1 MIQIELGSKVGIEEA
16 RSIKDS
22 SRIIANLVRFRIEK
36 YILTNSSSKKAR
48 LGIQFCTTP
57 SCNNVFSPRKINF
70 DGIEDIDES
79 SFDGSNIHF
88 CKCGTSR
95 CGDCNEDSHLGLSCE
110 EYSKIKKEL
119 KTGRMDAEIKSLQW
133 VKKNTSPCPRC
144 NFPINKNGGCNHV
157 RCSKCQY
164 YFCWEC
170 GGDGQICGFYYCHNK
185 KKDTEEETSS
195 GKLSNHIDV
204 LSEYPLARDRLSVS
218 LRNMSIE
225 ENKFVALEVQLR
237 QVLVWARLKLISSL
251 LLENTKLINSLL
263 GTIEIIELQLY
274 VLEMRSLGKEK
285 LVKRIVNQSL
295 DQLSLTCIIEEQSNK
310 FNNQY
315 SLEDLITLSSLLSM
329 SFERFSSYSASL
341 IANII
346 ETLRKEQL
354 KKMKRQKIFN
364 ITPNYPLNEKAKPKR
379 KNWTFEQIDLE
390 EENEFEFEKKMRW
403 KGKERLKAR
412 RSHALMIVNNL

>member
-1 MIQIELGSKVGIEEA
+1 MFAAQNVNTTFAGNVVATAKYV
-16 RSIKDS
+16 DF
-22 SRIIANLVRFRIEK
+22 IIVI
-36 YILTNSSSKKAR
+36 T
-48 LGIQFCTTP
+48 
-57 SCNNVFSPRKINF
+57 
-70 DGIEDIDES
+70 
-79 SFDGSNIHF
+79 
-88 CKCGTSR
+88 
-95 CGDCNEDSHLGLSCE
+95 
-110 EYSKIKKEL
+110 
-119 KTGRMDAEIKSLQW
+119 
-133 VKKNTSPCPRC
+133 
-144 NFPINKNGGCNHV
+144 
-157 RCSKCQY
+157 
-164 YFCWEC
+164 
-170 GGDGQICGFYYCHNK
+170 K

-354 KKMKRQKIFN
+354 KKMKRQKISS

-390 EENEFEFEKKMRW
+390 EENEIEFEKKMRW